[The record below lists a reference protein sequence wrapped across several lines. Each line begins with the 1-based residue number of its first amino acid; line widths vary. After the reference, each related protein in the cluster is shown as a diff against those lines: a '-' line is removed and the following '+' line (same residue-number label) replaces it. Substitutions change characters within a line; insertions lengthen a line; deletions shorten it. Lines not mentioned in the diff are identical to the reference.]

1 MSSPA
6 YYTPLRYPGGKGK
19 IAAYVKAIFEENNL
33 VDGCYA
39 EPYAGGSGVALELLF
54 QEYVSRIYI
63 NDVSP
68 SLGAFWRCV
77 LDRTEDLC
85 RLIWDKRVS
94 MAEWYR
100 QKAVQ
105 QEGRRAGDL
114 ALGFS
119 TFFLNRTNRSGI
131 LNGGVIGGKDQ
142 DGPWK
147 IDARYNKA
155 DLVQRIQN
163 IAAQR
168 KRIFFSQLDA
178 LDFIVGVAA
187 DLPRKSLIYLDPPY
201 FVKGQD
207 LYLHYYKPA
216 DHEIIAGLAPAAL
229 AGQHWIVSYDNVRE
243 VRALYAPFQRLSY
256 RLSYSAKDVR
266 DGAEVMFFGPNLRIP
281 GLVQPM
287 RKAA

>member
-19 IAAYVKAIFEENNL
+19 LAAYIKAIFEENDL

-39 EPYAGGSGVALELLF
+39 EPFAGGSGVALELLF
-54 QEYVSRIYI
+54 QEYVSKIYI

-68 SLGAFWRCV
+68 SVAAFWRCV
-77 LDRTEDLC
+77 LNRTEDLC
-85 RLIWDKRVS
+85 RLIRDKRVT
-94 MAEWYR
+94 MAEWHR
-100 QKAVQ
+100 QREIQ
-105 QEGRRAGDL
+105 SEGRSAGDL

-131 LNGGVIGGKDQ
+131 LNAGVIGGQDQ

-147 IDARYNKA
+147 IDARYNKP
-155 DLVQRIQN
+155 DLTQRIEN

-178 LDFIVGVAA
+178 VDFIAGVAA
-187 DLPRKSLIYLDPPY
+187 DMPAKSLTYLDPPY

-207 LYLHYYKPA
+207 LYLHHYQPA
-216 DHEIIAGLAPAAL
+216 DHEVIAGLAPAVL
-229 AGQHWIVSYDNVRE
+229 AGKPWIVSYDNVRE
-243 VRALYAPFQRLSY
+243 VRALYATFERITY
-256 RLSYSAKDVR
+256 RLGYSAREVR
-266 DGAEVMFFGPNLRIP
+266 DGAEIMFFGPGLQIP
-281 GLVQPM
+281 AIRSPM
-287 RKAA
+287 KKAA